1 MAVTVGGSGPNASQ
15 IKDFQR
21 TFCAPVPIA
30 FSASIPFDGDGVM
43 PQQTVTSG
51 VTFTPN
57 TANATMGVGTYVRL
71 VSNGSVV
78 PVFSGFIEDG
88 SSHGWGAPNGT
99 VNRVYFW
106 FDGTNYYYSIQQE
119 AGLPVVTPVLVS
131 AVVQAA
137 APSSIVL
144 TYSVPLDVASV
155 PAAGAFSV
163 TNSGGSYSVSSV
175 AVSGSTVTLTTNRA
189 AVAAETISLSYAVP
203 GTSQIKSASGGL
215 AAALSGASVTNNVGA
230 ADGITFVN
238 LVGLTEADAGGGYKT
253 YTVTGSPAGWA
264 QTGYGA
270 TKKLQSSPASN
281 VSLQAK
287 LSRTLMVLGLHTDNS
302 TNVNIFSPISYSVW
316 RDVEQTQYQL
326 GGGFTSSGAVYTG
339 EDEDTI
345 RFQRTPTNTL
355 TVELSQ
361 DNGVTWTVL
370 GTKTGVAGDLFPR
383 LNATAAAS
391 GGVFTSVKCN
401 GAAI

>member
-57 TANATMGVGTYVRL
+57 TANATMGAGTYVRL

-215 AAALSGASVTNNVGA
+215 AAALSSQAVANNVVA
-230 ADGITFVN
+230 ADGITFAT
-238 LVGLTEADAGGGYKT
+238 LVGLTEADAAGYKT
-253 YTVTGSPAGWA
+253 YTVTDSPAGWA

-287 LSRTLMVLGLHTDNS
+287 LSRTLLVLGLHTDNS
-302 TNVNIFSPISYSVW
+302 TNVDIFSPISYFVW
-316 RDVEQTQYQL
+316 RDDGQTQYQL
-326 GGGFTSSGAVYTG
+326 SGGFTSSGAVYTG
-339 EDEDTI
+339 ADGDTI

-361 DNGVTWTVL
+361 DNGGTWTVL

-383 LNATAAAS
+383 LNASAAAS
-391 GGVFTSVKCN
+391 GGAFTSVKCN

>member
-57 TANATMGVGTYVRL
+57 TANATMGAGTYVRL

-215 AAALSGASVTNNVGA
+215 AAALSSQAVANNVVA
-230 ADGITFVN
+230 ADGITFAT
-238 LVGLTEADAGGGYKT
+238 LVGLTEADAAGYKT
-253 YTVTGSPAGWA
+253 YTVTASPAGWA

-287 LSRTLMVLGLHTDNS
+287 LSRTLLILGLHTDNS
-302 TNVNIFSPISYSVW
+302 TNVDIFSPISYFVW
-316 RDVEQTQYQL
+316 RDSGQTQYQL

-339 EDEDTI
+339 ADGDTI
-345 RFQRTPTNTL
+345 RFQRTSTNTL

-361 DNGVTWTVL
+361 DDGVTWIVL

-383 LNATAAAS
+383 LNANATAS
-391 GGVFTSVKCN
+391 GGAFTSVKCN